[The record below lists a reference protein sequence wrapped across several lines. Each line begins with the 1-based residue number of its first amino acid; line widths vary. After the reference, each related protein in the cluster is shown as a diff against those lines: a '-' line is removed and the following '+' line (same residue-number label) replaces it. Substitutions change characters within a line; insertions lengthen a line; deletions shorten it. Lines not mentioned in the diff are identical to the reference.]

1 MTILPHIMGCETLV
15 TYKEGFIRGLG
26 VTLNLCLLI
35 WTIGIVLGTIIGI
48 LSAKYNK
55 FFGLPAKVV
64 SMLISGVP
72 IIVLLY
78 WLYYPAQQQLG
89 VDIPAFNIA
98 VFALSFVN
106 AFMVA
111 DLVKNAIKDLP
122 KQYLLSAKVS
132 GLSEKTILTKIQIPL
147 IFKQLVGPILLV
159 QIIMLHSSIFASLIN
174 VDDIFRQV
182 QRVNAIVYKPI
193 ELYTALALFFIVI
206 TIPLTLLAHYLKKKY
221 AKDYSER

>member
-89 VDIPAFNIA
+89 IDIPAFNIA

>member
-1 MTILPHIMGCETLV
+1 MNLIEIFS
-15 TYKEGFIRGLG
+15 TYKEGFFSGLR
-26 VTLNLCLLI
+26 VTLNICVLV
-35 WTIGIVLGTIIGI
+35 WTIGIVFGATIGV

-55 FFGLPAKVV
+55 SFGLFIKVI

-78 WLYYPAQQQLG
+78 WLYYPVQQQLG
-89 VDIPAFNIA
+89 IDLPAFNIA
-98 VFALSFVN
+98 VFALALVN

-111 DLVKNAIKDLP
+111 DLVKNAITDLP

-182 QRVNAIVYKPI
+182 QRINAMVYKPI
-193 ELYTALALFFIVI
+193 ELYTALAIFFIVI
-206 TIPLTLLAHYLKKKY
+206 TIPLTLLAQYLKKKY
-221 AKDYSER
+221 ARDYSER